1 MCNISGFE
9 FIRIE
14 NLGDYFVR
22 RCLKVQPTNGL
33 ARNVNFLVNR
43 ARDYVSK
50 EAPQELFRNLL
61 HSMSPKQAVETK
73 RIFDLFLSERLNV
86 VNEQAPGF
94 AAARAPG
101 GLVDSAPPAPKR
113 RRLDENDQEERKK
126 LATLETTEEKLQ
138 LMLELSKSTS
148 RMKLS
153 SGAKTFKTNETQF
166 GSKNS
171 QDQVLDACARVLQ
184 VALSVERQH
193 FCDQVARLSAHY
205 LSEDLLRW
213 QRQTVRTQE
222 KVVITKSSVSS
233 VSSSAFYH
241 SLCGCTTLS
250 IVRLLLYI
258 HHLLHSL
265 I

>member
-22 RCLKVQPTNGL
+22 HCLKVQPTNGL
-33 ARNVNFLVNR
+33 ARDVIFLVNR

-61 HSMSPKQAVETK
+61 HSMNPKQAVETK

-126 LATLETTEEKLQ
+126 LATRETTEEKLQ

-153 SGAKTFKTNETQF
+153 SGAKTFKTKFLTPVLGCFKLHCQSNVNTFATKWPDFQHTTF
-166 GSKNS
+166 SKTC
-171 QDQVLDACARVLQ
+171 CAGKGKRC
-184 VALSVERQH
+184 EP
-193 FCDQVARLSAHY
+193 
-205 LSEDLLRW
+205 
-213 QRQTVRTQE
+213 
-222 KVVITKSSVSS
+222 KKK
-233 VSSSAFYH
+233 
-241 SLCGCTTLS
+241 
-250 IVRLLLYI
+250 
-258 HHLLHSL
+258 
-265 I
+265 

>member
-1 MCNISGFE
+1 MRARTTRRTRTTPPQPTWSRSGSGSFQPS
-9 FIRIE
+9 
-14 NLGDYFVR
+14 LGTRKSCATSPALSSYLSDYFVR
-22 RCLKVQPTNGL
+22 HCLKVQPTSGL
-33 ARNVNFLVNR
+33 ARDVIFLVNR

-61 HSMSPKQAVETK
+61 HSMNPKQAVETK

-153 SGAKTFKTNETQF
+153 SGAKTFKTKFLTP
-166 GSKNS
+166 
-171 QDQVLDACARVLQ
+171 VLGCFKLHCQSNVNTFA
-184 VALSVERQH
+184 
-193 FCDQVARLSAHY
+193 
-205 LSEDLLRW
+205 
-213 QRQTVRTQE
+213 
-222 KVVITKSSVSS
+222 TKWPD
-233 VSSSAFYH
+233 F
-241 SLCGCTTLS
+241 
-250 IVRLLLYI
+250 
-258 HHLLHSL
+258 
-265 I
+265 